1 MSFSTRRAVP
11 FQTAL
16 LLAPFVAIGALPGTA
31 VGQGMEMSLDSGP
44 KAVEVRA
51 PAPADP
57 GNPPFFLVYLAGF
70 GLSAAAVGL
79 AVMPSKR
86 THQD

>member
-1 MSFSTRRAVP
+1 MNLSTRRPVP
-11 FQTAL
+11 FRTAL
-16 LLAPFVAIGALPGTA
+16 LLGALATMGAPAGTA
-31 VGQGMEMSLDSGP
+31 FAQGMEMSLDSGP

-57 GNPPFFLVYLAGF
+57 GNPPFVLVYLAGF

-79 AVMPSKR
+79 AIMPSKR